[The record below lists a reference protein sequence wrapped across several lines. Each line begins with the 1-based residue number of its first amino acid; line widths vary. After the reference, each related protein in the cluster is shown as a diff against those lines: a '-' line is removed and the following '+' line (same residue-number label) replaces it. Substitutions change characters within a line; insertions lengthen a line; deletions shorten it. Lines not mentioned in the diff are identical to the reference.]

1 MRYRAFGKSGLK
13 VSEIGFG
20 AWGIGGESPGTTSY
34 GPTDDAESV
43 RALEAAFDHGIT
55 YFDTAGAY
63 GNGHSEDL
71 IGRTFAGRRD
81 RIVIAT
87 KAGRRDF
94 REPLDFSPSA
104 VRASVESSLRRLR
117 TDTIDLLQLHDP
129 DAEAP
134 ELDDTFATL
143 EHLRGQ
149 GSVRLVGVSLRAP
162 ADGARV
168 LERFDV
174 DALQVNLNLLDQR
187 ALQSCLLDAAAA
199 AGVAVIARTPLCF
212 GFLTGDYGSE
222 TAFEAADHRNT
233 WPEAQ
238 IARWVQG
245 GRELS
250 AAVDPR
256 PAQRAVHIAL
266 RFCLSFESVATVIP
280 GILTPAQA
288 RENAAASDFGPLSKA
303 ELTRIRK
310 RYRQNEYLV
319 APPARVAATIL
330 DNAGE

>member
-20 AWGIGGESPGTTSY
+20 AWGIGGESHGATSY
-34 GPTDDAESV
+34 GSTDDAESV
-43 RALEAAFDHGIT
+43 RALETAFDHGIT
-55 YFDTAGAY
+55 FFDTAGAY
-63 GNGHSEDL
+63 GNGHSEEL
-71 IGRTFAGRRD
+71 IGHTFAGRRD

-94 REPLDFSPSA
+94 REPHDFSPSA

-129 DAEAP
+129 DVGAP
-134 ELDDTFATL
+134 ELEDTFATL
-143 EHLRGQ
+143 GQLRGH
-149 GSVRLVGVSLRAP
+149 GSVRFVGVSVRSP
-162 ADGARV
+162 VDGTRV
-168 LERFDV
+168 LKRFDV

-187 ALQSCLLDAAAA
+187 AVESGLLNAAAA

-212 GFLTGDYGSE
+212 GFLTGEYGPE
-222 TAFEAADHRNT
+222 TDFEAADHRNI

-238 IARWVQG
+238 IARWVEG
-245 GRELS
+245 GREMS
-250 AAVDPR
+250 AAVDR
-256 PAQRAVHIAL
+256 RSTQRAVHVAL

-303 ELTRIRK
+303 ELARIRTH
-310 RYRQNEYLV
+310 YQQNDYLV
-319 APPARVAATIL
+319 APPTRVAAMEQ
-330 DNAGE
+330 D